1 MKYLLKIYN
10 EVVDDASHYKKLYK
24 SIQDYQLDLE
34 DTFQKYINVISSVSA
49 QFRGVPKTYFQNPIA
64 RIPEG

>member
-49 QFRGVPKTYFQNPIA
+49 
-64 RIPEG
+64 